1 MCSRAMRRSS
11 GFSSFLAV
19 SRAADVR
26 AAVRVQRVVRVELPT
41 HVVVVVLGD
50 GLEACGQRVETRRLR
65 RQLTRV
71 GVRAAH
77 DEGQH
82 AERRI
87 LELVF
92 PQEGIEGAMVADVSE
107 LHPWNVVG
115 DGPFTLGNRH
125 NLVCRHEEERRV
137 LVDEPRDQPRT
148 GDAVDTRPFTSHP
161 FHRDLLSYFAFQSGS
176 AAAATIGTATT
187 MMRPS
192 RTITRF
198 IGRPL
203 SSREWRGRQTRSPN
217 RLWSTAPR
225 ART

>member
-19 SRAADVR
+19 SGAADVR

-92 PQEGIEGAMVADVSE
+92 PQEGIEDRKS
-107 LHPWNVVG
+107 
-115 DGPFTLGNRH
+115 
-125 NLVCRHEEERRV
+125 
-137 LVDEPRDQPRT
+137 
-148 GDAVDTRPFTSHP
+148 TRLNSSH
-161 FHRDLLSYFAFQSGS
+161 
-176 AAAATIGTATT
+176 
-187 MMRPS
+187 
-192 RTITRF
+192 RTISYAVF
-198 IGRPL
+198 CL
-203 SSREWRGRQTRSPN
+203 
-217 RLWSTAPR
+217 
-225 ART
+225 